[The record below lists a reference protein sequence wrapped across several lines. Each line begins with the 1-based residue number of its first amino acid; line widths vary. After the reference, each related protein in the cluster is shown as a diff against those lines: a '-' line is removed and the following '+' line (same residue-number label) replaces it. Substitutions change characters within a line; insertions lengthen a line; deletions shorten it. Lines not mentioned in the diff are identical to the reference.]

1 MTPCAG
7 GDVRV
12 VRAILLPAI
21 AQRRLPLIGGLLL
34 CFFVADHPVSRNLHF
49 G

>member
-21 AQRRLPLIGGLLL
+21 AQRRGFRLREA
-34 CFFVADHPVSRNLHF
+34 V
-49 G
+49 